1 MLCASE
7 CLDTAMRQG
16 FPQAAMV
23 FLNTG
28 GSRRR
33 VAQTFRRSKLWPGF
47 SAANADALPAGSFVF
62 PVSFHRRTFSSPSGT
77 TSARLRSPPHP
88 SDPPCVQSNGR
99 DCLREC
105 CSSDSPGLSVFPALS
120 KSLCIA
126 TPPMFGLLTGGSAC
140 RSSMLL
146 NRVSPLNPTLP
157 ATPSSRSLSAD
168 PLASQSPAL
177 SIQNYIPP
185 SFLFCPRPF
194 LALRGF
200 AFSPDCALGHRSA
213 RNLAYGLCSASQR
226 QSLLGSGSGRKS
238 PFSSVCSPTDL
249 SACSLSRDIT
259 PSHTQANHGECSLSR
274 ERGPKT
280 EAKTQLAAGLECKP
294 RTILAG
300 ADLQRTKRDLGYIQS
315 CDALFFLKRFSPHHQ
330 AATSL
335 ASADMSVSR
344 SYSSVSLSS
353 LAYKGHAGPLPRLI
367 FSVARLPSAFPSDFP
382 AHASFRRFLA
392 GGSASKPEEK
402 DFYEVLGVKKDAGTD
417 EIKKA
422 YRKLALKWH
431 PDRNPDN
438 RQQAEA
444 QFRLVSEAY
453 QTLSNSEKRQQY
465 DAMRQFGASGFH
477 QGFSGG
483 PGGGPGSHGPQ
494 GYPFGPG
501 GGFRT
506 QHVSQEEAERLFREV
521 FGGLNIQDWLAQA
534 LREQARDPM
543 GRRASRSPFFM
554 DDRDFDEMLRRSGMG
569 GPAGGV
575 DPRRNPFGWEG
586 GPSPGASTGPV
597 STSRT
602 TNIIQRG
609 GRVVEQTVITR
620 RFSNGRVE
628 QEVAERDLDPHQEAG
643 NFFHTL
649 GRRGAH
655 SPFFDPGASQR
666 HPFQRL
672 FEEMLGAG
680 PEAGRGEGRSPL
692 SEGDKGRIRRRQS
705 VSSPV
710 VRGLWE
716 QVKVT
721 ARAVWNVFLLRVKL
735 KLLDRLINAV
745 IRVVLRLLHKR

>member
-554 DDRDFDEMLRRSGMG
+554 DDRDFDEMLRRSEPHVDGLHNDIALKLQTYNRVCVKCRCISVHASLCRQFRVSLKRCASS
-569 GPAGGV
+569 PAQCLWRAGRLFDV
-575 DPRRNPFGWEG
+575 PPRRETRVLVLFRPPVCLRMQISSTRWAGAAPTPRSSTQALHSATLSSVFSRRCSARVRKREG
-586 GPSPGASTGPV
+586 VKA
-597 STSRT
+597 
-602 TNIIQRG
+602 
-609 GRVVEQTVITR
+609 
-620 RFSNGRVE
+620 
-628 QEVAERDLDPHQEAG
+628 
-643 NFFHTL
+643 
-649 GRRGAH
+649 GRRCRKETKAAYAADSL
-655 SPFFDPGASQR
+655 SPRP
-666 HPFQRL
+666 
-672 FEEMLGAG
+672 
-680 PEAGRGEGRSPL
+680 
-692 SEGDKGRIRRRQS
+692 
-705 VSSPV
+705 
-710 VRGLWE
+710 
-716 QVKVT
+716 
-721 ARAVWNVFLLRVKL
+721 
-735 KLLDRLINAV
+735 
-745 IRVVLRLLHKR
+745 